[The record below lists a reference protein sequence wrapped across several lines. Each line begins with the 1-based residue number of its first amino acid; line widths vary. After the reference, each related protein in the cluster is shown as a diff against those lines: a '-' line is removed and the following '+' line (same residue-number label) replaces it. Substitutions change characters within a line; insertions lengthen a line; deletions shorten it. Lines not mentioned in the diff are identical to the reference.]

1 MQCNANK
8 HNNDVMSL
16 AAVRRQDLPEL
27 GSCQCR
33 VCLVHNSEIGGKL
46 CRCNLPPNIIDCR
59 RRNGRISRMF
69 CGYFVRYESVPNIVK
84 NIFIVCGFRD
94 QPVSKRLV
102 LGVDLKRT
110 ESESQSFRARSS
122 LFSKERMLSCMVSF
136 LIFLVVNSFDS
147 INVTRCMRDCINSV
161 CGKYWGWT
169 ICPPGWEET
178 IMKNVSRYQC

>member
-1 MQCNANK
+1 M
-8 HNNDVMSL
+8 
-16 AAVRRQDLPEL
+16 
-27 GSCQCR
+27 
-33 VCLVHNSEIGGKL
+33 
-46 CRCNLPPNIIDCR
+46 
-59 RRNGRISRMF
+59 
-69 CGYFVRYESVPNIVK
+69 PNIVK

-147 INVTRCMRDCINSV
+147 INVTRCMRDLSIQYAENIGDEPFARLV
-161 CGKYWGWT
+161 
-169 ICPPGWEET
+169 E
-178 IMKNVSRYQC
+178 RRR